1 MDVSIRCRVMM
12 GKGEHYSSILD
23 SGGGGGKKSSPKKLT
38 YLQFYIENHFNFFFY
53 PLWGIVPF

>member
-38 YLQFYIENHFNFFFY
+38 YLQFYIENQIFFS
-53 PLWGIVPF
+53 IPFGG